1 MVSTIGGPARPGAY
15 PLPTIGSTAPRG
27 GVLGLLPD
35 LSRDALGLLTRVTRD
50 YGDLVRIRLGLTPAV
65 VVGHPALIE
74 EVLVTRNHDYRKSE
88 STRRLGSL
96 LGNGLL
102 LSEGDFWLRQ
112 RRLMQPAFHR
122 QRLAAMADSMVDVT
136 LGLLESWRSAEV
148 RAINLEMM
156 ELTLRIVGRT
166 LFGADVGED
175 LARIRRATVVLGEHF
190 RSRLYSL
197 MILVPDAVPTP
208 GNRR

>member
-1 MVSTIGGPARPGAY
+1 MVSAVEAEPAAPSIG
-15 PLPTIGSTAPRG
+15 TSAPKG

-35 LSRDALGLLTRVTRD
+35 LSRDALGLLTHVTRD
-50 YGDLVRIRLGLTPAV
+50 YGDLVRIRLGLTPVV
-65 VVGHPALIE
+65 VVGHPLLVE

-122 QRLAAMADSMVDVT
+122 QRLAEMAESMTDST
-136 LGLLESWRSAEV
+136 LGMIESWRDGDV

-166 LFGADVGED
+166 
-175 LARIRRATVVLGEHF
+175 
-190 RSRLYSL
+190 
-197 MILVPDAVPTP
+197 
-208 GNRR
+208 